1 MPNIQLYIEDEL
13 VDLFG
18 DEQIA
23 TDYEI
28 ADFGR
33 LETRQGFRSINFDIP
48 KTANN
53 KRIIENA
60 QLVNANTNKPYRR
73 LKARLLVSGIDQ
85 KIRFTNIES
94 IGEKINIRL
103 FGGNANFFESIK
115 GELSELDLNEF
126 DHHWTLNNVVDSRF
140 NNDGY
145 IYPIIDYFSNS
156 PNDVMTEQGKTFNVR
171 YALPALFLQSVI
183 EKIVNEAG
191 YQLDDRTDDLPIV
204 MAGVDLSKRNTDGR
218 RYLAEF
224 LVTPTPPF
232 DDVPTGIAVAISP
245 FFPIQQFAQYFD
257 VGSNNP
263 FIFVDEVEIEVEYNF
278 LIINNGVSSQITFS
292 TTDSERDNP
301 LPVINQITQ
310 VQLNPGVNVISGTY
324 TREVRFD
331 PNGNSSSLIVV
342 TNANGNLKFDPS
354 TSLKITK
361 AEILEVSSMKFNTYI
376 TVNTLFGKIKQS
388 DILKYYLE
396 KSFSLIQ
403 VNDDTKVVSIVPF
416 NLIGKNAP
424 KAIDWSD
431 KVDETETTEIEFAFK
446 DFAQN
451 NELNYKEDD
460 SVEAVNIQG
469 ANGVI
474 RIDNENLPLS
484 KVLFTSIFSA
494 SEMVLRFVGIF
505 MPQIKLFEQTSSNPI
520 EVELNGKANA
530 RVLFISKNPSPP
542 GFNYTNGQQIII
554 TGDIIPQTW
563 FMTLG
568 VEENLGFANNLIEEN
583 YQGLQLILNKTKII
597 KERIRLKAVD
607 INRLD
612 FFIPIYIQK
621 HNAYFYINRISGYSY
636 TDNESTEVELI
647 KLK

>member
-156 PNDVMTEQGKTFNVR
+156 PNDVMTEQGNTFNVR

-542 GFNYTNGQQIII
+542 GFNYTDGQQIII

-568 VEENLGFANNLIEEN
+568 VEGNLGFANNLIEEN

>member
-126 DHHWTLNNVVDSRF
+126 DHHWTLDNVVDSRF

-156 PNDVMTEQGKTFNVR
+156 PNDVMTEQGNTFNVR

-542 GFNYTNGQQIII
+542 GFNYTDGQQIII

-568 VEENLGFANNLIEEN
+568 VEGNLGFANNLIEEN